1 MNRFEKRTFV
11 FSCLLKSKGDSRLEP
26 FVFVMVSNFLWL
38 LSIFTETSRLPPM
51 KFQFHLFVSSVRGF
65 GNTRSQKACSCS
77 RE

>member
-1 MNRFEKRTFV
+1 MKRFEKRTFV

-51 KFQFHLFVSSVRGF
+51 KFHLFVSSVRGF
-65 GNTRSQKACSCS
+65 GNTRSQKASS
-77 RE
+77 FKL